1 MPSDREVEFLIEI
14 LPGTAPIAKRQYR
27 VAPKEQELIKEN
39 IDELLGKGFIRP
51 SSSPWA
57 FPVLFVDKKDGSRR
71 MCVDYRAL
79 NDVTIKNKYPLTR
92 IDDLF
97 DQLQGAC
104 VFSKID
110 LRSGYHQMK
119 IRPSDIPKT
128 AFITRFGLYE
138 YTVMSFGLTNAP
150 AYFMNLINKVFM
162 EYLDKFVVVFIDDIL
177 IYSKTEEEHEEH
189 LRLVLQKLRD
199 HKLYAK
205 LSKCE
210 FSLDQVPF
218 LGHIFSKGGIMVD
231 PSKISSVMDWKVPE
245 VVKEVRGF
253 LGLAGYYRRFIE
265 SFSRIAKPMT
275 SLLEKGVPFIWT
287 KERQDAFDELKKR
300 LTTAPVLTLPDLTK
314 SFTVYC
320 DASKEGLGCVLM
332 RGGKHEVNYPT
343 HDLEL
348 AAVVHALKIWR
359 HYLFGNR
366 CEIYTDHKSLKY
378 IFTQNELNMRQRR
391 WLELIKDY
399 DLEIHYHPGK
409 ANVVADALSRKSYV
423 NMAVAFQMPFELEP
437 TLEQEIRNHRETD
450 EKIREI
456 REQIK
461 LGKAPH
467 FREDEQGTVWYKNQI
482 CVPDVDS
489 IKKLILSEA
498 HDTAYSIHPGST
510 KMYHDLK
517 ERFWWYGMKR
527 AVAEYVVVCDTC
539 QRVKAE
545 HQRPAGLL
553 QPLKI
558 LEWKWEEI
566 SMDFIVG
573 LPRTQKGY
581 NSIWVVV
588 DWLTKVAHFM
598 PVNTTYSGARLAEL
612 YISRIVCLHGVPK
625 RIISDRGSQFTS
637 RFWEQLH
644 DSLDSKLRFAQAYH
658 PRTDGRT
665 ERTNQIL
672 EDMLRACAIQYGTS
686 WDKSPPYAE
695 FSYNKSYQA
704 GPKKSPFEAPYGEGE
719 KQVFGPDLI
728 RDAEQQIKMVREN
741 LRVARSGRRR
751 AADVRRRDLTF
762 KVDDFVYLKVSP
774 MRGIRRFNMKGKLA
788 PRYIGPFKIVERK
801 GEVAY
806 KLELPSNLSG
816 IHNVFHVSQLKKCLR
831 VPEEQAPLEGLDVQE
846 DLTYTEHPV
855 KILETSERVTRN
867 RRVKMCRVQWKH
879 HTEDEATWEREEEL
893 RATYP
898 GLFANHL

>member
-1 MPSDREVEFLIEI
+1 MDLVDINVIPGMETLNKWGVKIDCARRTVHLTASDGQGVEISATSPSGYLHQMEVKPTDRIRVVREFPYVFPDELPGMPPDRDVEFLIEL

-51 SSSPWA
+51 SASPWA

-79 NDVTIKNKYPLTR
+79 NDVTIKNKYPLPR

-110 LRSGYHQMK
+110 LRSGYHQMR
-119 IRPSDIPKT
+119 IRPSDILKT

-150 AYFMNLINKVFM
+150 AYFMNLMNKVFM

-189 LRLVLQKLRD
+189 LRL
-199 HKLYAK
+199 LYAK

-210 FSLDQVPF
+210 FWLDQVPF
-218 LGHIFSKGGIMVD
+218 LGHIVSKGGIMVD

-265 SFSRIAKPMT
+265 SFSKIAKPMT

-287 KERQDAFDELKKR
+287 KERQAAFDELKKR

-320 DASKEGLGCVLM
+320 DACKEGLRCVLM
-332 RGGKHEVNYPT
+332 QEGNVIAYASRQLRKHEVNYPT

-378 IFTQNELNMRQRR
+378 MFTQNELNMRQRR

-399 DLEIHYHPGK
+399 DQEIHYHAGK
-409 ANVVADALSRKSYV
+409 ANV
-423 NMAVAFQMPFELEP
+423 
-437 TLEQEIRNHRETD
+437 EIR
-450 EKIREI
+450 K
-456 REQIK
+456 QIK
-461 LGKAPH
+461 VGKAPH
-467 FREDEQGTVWYKNQI
+467 FSEDEQGTIWYKSQI

-517 ERFWWYGMKR
+517 ERFWWYRMKR
-527 AVAEYVVVCDTC
+527 AVSKYVAVCDTC

-558 LEWKWEEI
+558 PEWKWEEI

-588 DWLTKVAHFM
+588 DRLTKVAHFI
-598 PVNTTYSGARLAEL
+598 PVNTTYSGARLAKL
-612 YISRIVCLHGVPK
+612 YISRI
-625 RIISDRGSQFTS
+625 
-637 RFWEQLH
+637 LH
-644 DSLDSKLRFAQAYH
+644 DSLDSKLRFSTTYH
-658 PRTDGRT
+658 PQTDGQT
-665 ERTNQIL
+665 ERTN
-672 EDMLRACAIQYGTS
+672 
-686 WDKSPPYAE
+686 
-695 FSYNKSYQA
+695 
-704 GPKKSPFEAPYGEGE
+704 
-719 KQVFGPDLI
+719 
-728 RDAEQQIKMVREN
+728 
-741 LRVARSGRRR
+741 
-751 AADVRRRDLTF
+751 
-762 KVDDFVYLKVSP
+762 
-774 MRGIRRFNMKGKLA
+774 
-788 PRYIGPFKIVERK
+788 
-801 GEVAY
+801 
-806 KLELPSNLSG
+806 
-816 IHNVFHVSQLKKCLR
+816 
-831 VPEEQAPLEGLDVQE
+831 
-846 DLTYTEHPV
+846 
-855 KILETSERVTRN
+855 
-867 RRVKMCRVQWKH
+867 
-879 HTEDEATWEREEEL
+879 
-893 RATYP
+893 
-898 GLFANHL
+898 